1 MQKLL
6 EVNNL
11 YKYTKL
17 HCIALDYVFV
27 SLLYIE
33 IKQQQQ
39 QQSHKYFC
47 TYNFNKLDCWE
58 WVRGR
63 D

>member
-33 IKQQQQ
+33 IKQQQ
-39 QQSHKYFC
+39 
-47 TYNFNKLDCWE
+47 
-58 WVRGR
+58 
-63 D
+63 